1 MASAAKCGTLLWK
14 SSAPKVVPDLMAPVR
29 KPLPNELHGM
39 FPANSLRARFGQADV
54 FHFPFHNQLFTTP
67 ATSLIGTSGW
77 TITVSKAHTAQTQR

>member
-54 FHFPFHNQLFTTP
+54 FHFPFHNQLFYH
-67 ATSLIGTSGW
+67 ACDVFNRHIR
-77 TITVSKAHTAQTQR
+77 VDHNRV